1 MYTSSSS
8 GRLPK
13 TRSQWSDF
21 YMDYNEEKKRKRRVL
36 SESDEYNVVV
46 IEEEE
51 EEEAWRGVHDRS
63 DEVVLE
69 SSNDDMKRFSFDD
82 REETRGVVQE
92 MSFFFNKGNG
102 KKKKKKEEGDMTDG
116 IEFWEDSDP
125 KEKRDKGKEKENS
138 PNRAFEHGLMKRV
151 QMGERRAAVGWGSSS
166 SSIHKRRKAPAEIA
180 LAQHG
185 VKKMKGAFDAS
196 SINRRRKFT
205 RMASEQSRHGLKQMK
220 ETERGKAKAA
230 LGGSSVK
237 QRRINDDDD
246 VVFLGESF
254 SGSGIPFRT
263 GSGSGSKVGSVGGRS
278 PDIGTCDEVAS
289 STTKTM
295 FKEAVVGPEGD
306 YSDASSLESRDSEE
320 EEEEECDDS
329 EDADYKEN
337 AFSSSASSSSSGM
350 EEEENGLSSSEESDE
365 EGYHNRNMVK
375 GQSEHAEKDPHV
387 PKTKAA
393 SKKHRNKRK
402 RNEKQKSKHTEKDS
416 AQILQTKLHSE
427 NERHKQK
434 WLDEKK
440 HKSASEKQTSEKN
453 YEIIRTKSAA
463 ASKRDKKK
471 RKKIHEKKKKKKK
484 HRSFDPENDEEIF
497 KTTETSKKDEK
508 EKHKKIDVK
517 KKHKNLSS
525 WKDAEFIKDKAS
537 SKKDRDKHG
546 GGSDDEEEEIFKT
559 TETSKKDE
567 KEKHKKID
575 VQKKHKNLSSWKDA
589 EFIKAKASSKKDR
602 DKHRG
607 GSDEK
612 QHEKVDDAV
621 EVADVLKTKEH
632 SKKDKKKHKGV
643 GEKKHK
649 RFVDGRTD
657 SEIIKTKKTSKKDRD
672 KNKRIG
678 EKQKSDVINGDK
690 DAEIFKNEG
699 TPQKD
704 REKKHRGSDN
714 KRHKKVGDAEKDT
727 EILKTKASSKKEKN
741 KHKGIDE
748 EQHSTEHAEIDAE
761 VLKTRLTS
769 KKDRKKQKRI
779 GEKHK
784 EVDAEKDSETHKTKA
799 TPEKD
804 KEKQKGVGEKQRG
817 ASSGEAA
824 DSGKQ
829 EGVASR
835 LRSHSHSKSSKK
847 EETQSSSSEG
857 LGVGSSVGEDRQG
870 GDDDDLE
877 KENEEEK
884 KDVVTQTT
892 GTSERKQPRRNLDVK
907 NILLNTMLENEGKF
921 NETVPLAEENIPK
934 QLPLKFT
941 FYEDNEAPDKEEWEF
956 EIDNL
961 FADFQMGRLQSE
973 IGSTAKPMVANKI
986 ADDAQPCWHPEG
998 HLHILDEQIGIL
1010 CKHCS
1015 VVFLE
1020 SKHILPE
1027 FAKRP
1032 TSCRRNERGRFNHLY
1047 GEAEQSVGD
1056 MELDNMPR
1064 NDPTS
1069 SSFHRAGT
1077 VWDLIPH
1084 HIKARMYLHQRQ
1096 GLEFIWKNIAGEL
1109 VLEKLQDLSSGG
1121 RGCIISH
1128 APGTGKTGLT
1138 VVFLQSFM
1146 KLFPLCHPVVIA
1158 PRSMLLTWESEF
1170 KKWDV
1175 DIPFHNLNSRSLSG
1189 KEDVEEVHILRRKG
1203 KDMNRLLKLYSW
1215 AKGSGILGITY
1226 RLFEQLAGGTSCEEE
1241 DEKMRKI
1248 LLKFPGLLVLDE
1260 GHTPRN
1266 EESLV
1271 WKALSR
1277 VETPRRIILS
1287 GTPFQNNFHELYNTL
1302 SLVCPEFTVGST
1314 PGGVG
1319 SSDPK
1324 KKQQQQQLTRKGI
1337 RKGRENWA
1345 SITGSILNT
1354 ENERNVEELRR
1365 LIGPLVHVHKGTILQ
1380 EKLPGLMIWQVY
1392 LKLTPTQQKLQKM
1405 ICSKKFMEQ
1414 DNWMT
1419 LISVHPSLAPEGE
1432 ARGVNELDPGE
1443 GVKTRFVAELVRA
1456 SEGRG
1461 ERVIVFSRLLEPL
1474 TLIRRQLQGEFPG
1487 WGDGREV
1494 LYMDGKIDAK
1504 YRQERIGS
1512 FNDPESEA
1520 KVLLASTAACCE
1532 GINLIGASRI
1542 VLLDVVWNP
1551 SVTRQAISR
1560 AYRLG
1565 QTKVVHVYNLI
1576 SSSFEANKY
1585 ACQAKKDRMSELVFT
1600 ADHPDHP
1607 DHDDAVPADQDL
1619 ILGAM
1624 LQDHSLSTMFHKIV
1638 RQPKNHQML
1647 WPEFT
1652 N

>member
-1 MYTSSSS
+1 
-8 GRLPK
+8 
-13 TRSQWSDF
+13 
-21 YMDYNEEKKRKRRVL
+21 
-36 SESDEYNVVV
+36 
-46 IEEEE
+46 
-51 EEEAWRGVHDRS
+51 
-63 DEVVLE
+63 
-69 SSNDDMKRFSFDD
+69 
-82 REETRGVVQE
+82 
-92 MSFFFNKGNG
+92 
-102 KKKKKKEEGDMTDG
+102 
-116 IEFWEDSDP
+116 
-125 KEKRDKGKEKENS
+125 
-138 PNRAFEHGLMKRV
+138 
-151 QMGERRAAVGWGSSS
+151 
-166 SSIHKRRKAPAEIA
+166 
-180 LAQHG
+180 
-185 VKKMKGAFDAS
+185 
-196 SINRRRKFT
+196 
-205 RMASEQSRHGLKQMK
+205 MASDQSRHGLKKMMMK
-220 ETERGKAKAA
+220 ATERGKAKAA

-237 QRRINDDDD
+237 QRRINNNNGKRTSRDDDDDD
-246 VVFLGESF
+246 VIFLGESF
-254 SGSGIPFRT
+254 SDSGIPFRT
-263 GSGSGSKVGSVGGRS
+263 SSESGSKVGSVGGRS
-278 PDIGTCDEVAS
+278 PDIGTCGEVAS

-295 FKEAVVGPEGD
+295 FKEAVFGPEED

-320 EEEEECDDS
+320 EEEECDDS
-329 EDADYKEN
+329 EDADYKDN
-337 AFSSSASSSSSGM
+337 AFSSSSSSSSGM
-350 EEEENGLSSSEESDE
+350 EEEEEEE
-365 EGYHNRNMVK
+365 N
-375 GQSEHAEKDPHV
+375 V

-434 WLDEKK
+434 WFDENQK
-440 HKSASEKQTSEKN
+440 HKSAREKQTSEKN
-453 YEIIRTKSAA
+453 SEIIRTKSAAA

-471 RKKIHEKKKKKKK
+471 RKKIHEKKKK

-497 KTTETSKKDEK
+497 KTTETSKKEDK
-508 EKHKKIDVK
+508 EKHKKIDVQK

-525 WKDAEFIKDKAS
+525 WKDAEFIRAKAS
-537 SKKDRDKHG
+537 SKKCRDKHG
-546 GGSDDEEEEIFKT
+546 GGSD
-559 TETSKKDE
+559 E
-567 KEKHKKID
+567 K
-575 VQKKHKNLSSWKDA
+575 
-589 EFIKAKASSKKDR
+589 
-602 DKHRG
+602 G
-607 GSDEK
+607 
-612 QHEKVDDAV
+612 HEKFDDAV
-621 EVADVLKTKEH
+621 EVAEILKTKEH
-632 SKKDKKKHKGV
+632 SKKDKNKHKGA

-649 RFVDGRTD
+649 SFVDGRPD
-657 SEIIKTKKTSKKDRD
+657 SEIIKTKKTSKKERD
-672 KNKRIG
+672 KHKRIG
-678 EKQKSDVINGDK
+678 KKHQSDVTNGEK
-690 DAEIFKNEG
+690 DAEILKNEG
-699 TPQKD
+699 TSQKD
-704 REKKHRGSDN
+704 GERKHRGSDN
-714 KRHKKVGDAEKDT
+714 KRHKKVGDAEKDA

-748 EQHSTEHAEIDAE
+748 EQHNTEHAKIDAE
-761 VLKTRLTS
+761 VLKTRSTS
-769 KKDRKKQKRI
+769 KKDRKKKKRI

-784 EVDAEKDSETHKTKA
+784 EVDAEKDSEKHKTKA

-804 KEKQKGVGEKQRG
+804 KEKQKGVGEKQRS

-847 EETQSSSSEG
+847 EETQSSSSSDG
-857 LGVGSSVGEDRQG
+857 LGVGSSVGEVRQG

-892 GTSERKQPRRNLDVK
+892 ETSKRKQPRRNLNVK
-907 NILLNTMLENEGKF
+907 NILLNTMLENKGKF

-941 FYEDNEAPDKEEWEF
+941 FYEDDVAPDKEEWEF

-973 IGSTAKPMVANKI
+973 IGSTAKPVVANKI

-1032 TSCRRNERGRFNHLY
+1032 TNCRRNERGRFNHLY
-1047 GEAEQSVGD
+1047 GEAEQSAGD

-1069 SSFHRAGT
+1069 SSSFHGAGT
-1077 VWDLIPH
+1077 VWDLIPR

-1109 VLEKLQDLSSGG
+1109 VLEKLKDLSSGG

-1175 DIPFHNLNSRSLSG
+1175 DIPFHNLNSHRLSG

-1266 EESLV
+1266 EESLM

-1314 PGGVG
+1314 PGGVRSSG
-1319 SSDPK
+1319 SK
-1324 KKQQQQQLTRKGI
+1324 KKQQQQQLMRKGI

-1354 ENERNVEELRR
+1354 ENERNVEELRQ

-1392 LKLTPTQQKLQKM
+1392 LKLTPTQQKLQNM
-1405 ICSKKFMEQ
+1405 ISSKHFMEQ

-1432 ARGVNELDPGE
+1432 ARGVDELDPGG
-1443 GVKTRFVAELVRA
+1443 GVKTRFVLELVRLCD
-1456 SEGRG
+1456 GRG

-1474 TLIRRQLQGEFPG
+1474 TLIRRQLLCQFTG
-1487 WGDGREV
+1487 WGDSRQV

-1504 YRQERIGS
+1504 YRQERIRS

-1576 SSSFEANKY
+1576 SSSFEAKKY

-1600 ADHPDHP
+1600 ADHDHEEDH
-1607 DHDDAVPADQDL
+1607 DHDDQDHAMLVPAAADHDM
-1619 ILGAM
+1619 ILDAM
-1624 LQDHSLSTMFHKIV
+1624 LGDPALATMFHKIV
-1638 RQPKNHQML
+1638 RQPKNQQML
-1647 WPEFT
+1647 WPEPGPELT